1 MSIVEHPIREL
12 EKTLELTERIP
23 EITYR
28 ERGDKQGS
36 IGAHVRHVLDF
47 VNALLQGI
55 RTGSVDYTAR
65 ERDERTERD
74 RRYAAWKIRIA
85 IRDLGKCSREDPG
98 MLLSVRSEVLP
109 GTWHRSSFSREVEFV
124 FTHMVHHHALISE
137 RLNGLDHTVPTGL
150 GISPSTSEYIDRMK
164 IAA

>member
-1 MSIVEHPIREL
+1 MQEL
-12 EKTLELTERIP
+12 GKALKLAESVP
-23 EITYR
+23 EFAYR

-36 IGAHVRHVLDF
+36 IGAHVRHSLDF
-47 VNALLQGI
+47 VNALLRGM
-55 RTGSVDYTAR
+55 RTGRVDYTAR
-65 ERDERTERD
+65 ERDVRTESH
-74 RRYAAWKIRIA
+74 RRYAAWKIRTV
-85 IRDLGKCSREDPG
+85 IRDLGKCSGEDPG

-137 RLNGLDHTVPTGL
+137 RLNGLDHPLPSGL
-150 GISPSTSEYIDRMK
+150 GISPSTSEYIDRLK